1 MDVMKITFEVE
12 VEGVGKLLRE
22 ARKAAGLTQDQAG
35 IAAGMSGAN
44 FSRLENEDTKG
55 TPIETL
61 FRAANAVGLDL
72 KAHLSWL
79 DQVPGVQLEDEN

>member
-1 MDVMKITFEVE
+1 MDVMRITFEVE
-12 VEGVGKLLRE
+12 VEGVGKLLRD

-35 IAAGMSGAN
+35 VAAGMSGAN

-55 TPIETL
+55 TPLETL
-61 FRAANAVGLDL
+61 LRAASAVGLDL
-72 KAHLSWL
+72 KAHLNWL